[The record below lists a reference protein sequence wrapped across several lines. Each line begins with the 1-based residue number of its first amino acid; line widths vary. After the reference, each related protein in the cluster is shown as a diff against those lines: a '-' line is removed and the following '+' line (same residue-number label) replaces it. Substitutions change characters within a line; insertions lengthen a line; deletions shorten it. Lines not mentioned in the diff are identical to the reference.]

1 MLVGC
6 VRDST
11 QALRADVLGAA
22 AEVARA
28 IGQAIAAGKRKS
40 VPDLFA
46 RQAIKFRRHFSRLA
60 PLVFLRVFR
69 RFYVVEVY

>member
-1 MLVGC
+1 MSGIP
-6 VRDST
+6 RKPF
-11 QALRADVLGAA
+11 GAA

-28 IGQAIAAGKRKS
+28 IVQAIAAGKRKS
-40 VPDLFA
+40 LGDLFA
-46 RQAIKFRRHFSRLA
+46 RQAIKFRRQFPRLA

>member
-1 MLVGC
+1 M
-6 VRDST
+6 S
-11 QALRADVLGAA
+11 DVSGIPRKRFAQMSFGAA

-46 RQAIKFRRHFSRLA
+46 HQAIKFRRHFPRLA
-60 PLVFLRVFR
+60 PLVFLRMFR